1 MPLSFSPPV
10 PTAAVLGAC
19 SLSESDTVSRR
30 ASEQQVVGQ
39 DRLSHIAEDRLDALI
54 RRLGEQSAEA
64 MAQGDPHGAR
74 LYSEQ
79 MCAAIASRSPAHQA
93 RLYAELEKR
102 INEGADYFAWQGRLD
117 AERLRRHE

>member
-19 SLSESDTVSRR
+19 SLSDSADVSRS

-64 MAQGDPHGAR
+64 MAQGDPTGAR
-74 LYSEQ
+74 LYSDQ
-79 MCAAIASRSPAHQA
+79 MTAAIKSRSPAHQA
-93 RLYAELEKR
+93 RMWAQ
-102 INEGADYFAWQGRLD
+102 IDAQITEGRRLP
-117 AERLRRHE
+117 